1 MGNFTQWDANAI
13 AMTAHSTA
21 GQYIATVPSFCPGTM
36 EYRFSNGDPTDVS
49 NHEPVDSACGV
60 DNGVGSYNRFF
71 ARTGSADTLRHT
83 YGTCSFVG
91 IEEGALDFVTVR
103 PNPMT
108 ESTTIGLG
116 LNDRYTVRVMD
127 ITGRVV
133 AGFDNVQGDVELV
146 RNNMVSGLYFVNV
159 ANSKGDVKTMKV
171 VVE

>member
-1 MGNFTQWDANAI
+1 MW
-13 AMTAHSTA
+13 
-21 GQYIATVPSFCPGTM
+21 C
-36 EYRFSNGDPTDVS
+36 
-49 NHEPVDSACGV
+49 V
-60 DNGVGSYNRFF
+60 DNGVGGYNRFF

-91 IEEGALDFVTVR
+91 LEEGALDFVTVR

-108 ESTTIGLG
+108 ESTTIALG
-116 LNDRYTVRVMD
+116 LNDLYTVRVMD

-146 RNNMVSGLYFVNV
+146 RNNMVSGMYFVNV
-159 ANSKGDVKTMKV
+159 ANSKAEVKTMKV

>member
-1 MGNFTQWDANAI
+1 
-13 AMTAHSTA
+13 
-21 GQYIATVPSFCPGTM
+21 
-36 EYRFSNGDPTDVS
+36 
-49 NHEPVDSACGV
+49 
-60 DNGVGSYNRFF
+60 
-71 ARTGSADTLRHT
+71 
-83 YGTCSFVG
+83 
-91 IEEGALDFVTVR
+91 
-103 PNPMT
+103 MT

-116 LNDRYTVRVMD
+116 LNDLYTVRVMD

>member
-1 MGNFTQWDANAI
+1 
-13 AMTAHSTA
+13 
-21 GQYIATVPSFCPGTM
+21 
-36 EYRFSNGDPTDVS
+36 
-49 NHEPVDSACGV
+49 
-60 DNGVGSYNRFF
+60 
-71 ARTGSADTLRHT
+71 
-83 YGTCSFVG
+83 
-91 IEEGALDFVTVR
+91 
-103 PNPMT
+103 MT